1 MKVRKTAVNTPLP
14 LASEPLRVDAQL
26 QGDIIVLVNH
36 HVVYYMFQVFF
47 VVTGKLVDVK
57 ST

>member
-36 HVVYYMFQVFF
+36 HVVNRPGVAGA
-47 VVTGKLVDVK
+47 VL
-57 ST
+57 